1 MGRDQRSGYG
11 CGMDESTARM
21 QFENS
26 LNRTYGYDTYDGG
39 GNSITEWNKSV
50 CAEKPVPATAAPK
63 SKKVK
68 IMPMAPGKL
77 ISGFRITNE
86 TPELI
91 RHKLLA
97 IAGYHRGVD
106 IPDVVEEFALTTG
119 EASKKAEE
127 LAKRLNSSVHVFPS
141 RLWQDELTKRLSV
154 PSCILEVSPVGGKE
168 AKLGKWHFEVEV
180 RV

>member
-1 MGRDQRSGYG
+1 MGRDRRSGFG
-11 CGMDESTARM
+11 FGMDEGAARM
-21 QFENS
+21 QFEES

-39 GNSITEWNKSV
+39 GNSITEWNKLV
-50 CAEKPVPATAAPK
+50 CEEKPVPATAASN

-68 IMPMAPGKL
+68 IKPKAPGKL

-91 RHKLLA
+91 RLQLLA
-97 IAGYHRGVD
+97 TAGYNRGTNV
-106 IPDVVEEFALTTG
+106 PDVVEEFTLTAG
-119 EASKKAEE
+119 EASKKAGE
-127 LAKRLNSSVHVFPS
+127 LAKRLNSCVHVIPS
-141 RLWQDELTKRLSV
+141 RLWQDEVSKQLSV
-154 PSCILEVSPVGGKE
+154 PTCILEVSPVGSKE